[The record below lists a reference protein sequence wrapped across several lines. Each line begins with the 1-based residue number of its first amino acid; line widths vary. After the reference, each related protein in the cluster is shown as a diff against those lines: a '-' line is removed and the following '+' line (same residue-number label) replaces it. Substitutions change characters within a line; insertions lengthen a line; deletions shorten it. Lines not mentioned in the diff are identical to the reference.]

1 MLVNLRHPYR
11 VTCGTP
17 SPTLLVV
24 AGVQSHRV
32 TIIKELKML
41 RRKKTKTAKIR
52 SFIAANPNASARYIA
67 DQLNVTIQSVYNVK
81 YKLRAAENK
90 PKVVTL
96 VGVSDK
102 SIMEQLNPDIPV
114 YKDSVTNVTSTRL
127 KELLSKRLMQGT
139 HRPEH
144 PVLDKDLDNPIPA
157 KKSAEIKN
165 KLIMEYFPPSDPVNN
180 PDHYTDGGIET
191 IDYIEAK
198 GLGYHLGNAVKYIS
212 RAGKKG
218 TNQGLEDLKKA
229 QWYLAR
235 AIEKNEYASPSR

>member
-1 MLVNLRHPYR
+1 MV
-11 VTCGTP
+11 
-17 SPTLLVV
+17 
-24 AGVQSHRV
+24 
-32 TIIKELKML
+32 K
-41 RRKKTKTAKIR
+41 RKQTKSAKVR
-52 SFIAANPNASARYIA
+52 SFILANPNAKARYIA
-67 DQLNVTIQSVYNVK
+67 DQVGVPIQLVYNIQH
-81 YKLRAAENK
+81 KLRNPVAK
-90 PKVVTL
+90 PKIVTL
-96 VGVSDK
+96 VGSSDK

-139 HRPEH
+139 HRPAH
-144 PVLDKDLDNPIPA
+144 PVLDKDLIEMVEKPA
-157 KKSAEIKN
+157 DA
-165 KLIMEYFPPSDPVNN
+165 VNN
-180 PDHYTDGGIET
+180 PAHYTDGGIET

-235 AIEKNEYASPSR
+235 AIEKNEYASPNR